1 MCAKDRVKW
10 YLFGMGNEIDV
21 HAAFFHGQVLTSK
34 NYRVDTIN
42 LFPATLFDAL
52 MVAQNPGQW
61 MLSCQNLNH
70 LKGKAPIPEFNCQ
83 LRKETCLSYN
93 INGLTIGNQNLKA
106 KYLWNDLNFELLILF
121 L

>member
-1 MCAKDRVKW
+1 MCAEDRVKW

-21 HAAFFHGQVLTSK
+21 HAAFLPWASVDQQEL
-34 NYRVDTIN
+34 RVDTIN
-42 LFPATLFDAL
+42 LFPATLFDAF

-70 LKGKAPIPEFNCQ
+70 LKGKASLPEINCQ

-93 INGLTIGNQNLKA
+93 INGVTI
-106 KYLWNDLNFELLILF
+106 EIRI
-121 L
+121 

>member
-1 MCAKDRVKW
+1 MCAEDRVKW

-61 MLSCQNLNH
+61 LLSCQNLNH
-70 LKGKAPIPEFNCQ
+70 LKGKAPLPETNCQ

-93 INGLTIGNQNLKA
+93 INGVTIGN
-106 KYLWNDLNFELLILF
+106 
-121 L
+121 